1 MHQID
6 IENARQLCVEL
17 VTLKERLH
25 RAGLYKT
32 GHAME
37 VAVTAVGYEVAEHL
51 EADRKKRS
59 E

>member
-6 IENARQLCVEL
+6 IAKARVLCVE
-17 VTLKERLH
+17 VAALKERLH

-37 VAVTAVGYEVAEHL
+37 VAVTAVGYEVAEHI
-51 EADRKKRS
+51 EHQERGQ
-59 E
+59 